1 MQSVSERVDPTN
13 ASIVLIFV
21 GVRNG
26 VGDGDA
32 PTSFDIAV
40 GNKMVGILSNSGA
53 TGRNCN
59 VLIAVITADD
69 TILRFFYCNRID
81 RSQVGSIVPL
91 HNKRMGQNL
100 CRCWD
105 LRSRDLNCST
115 IDGTCRD
122 SGTDGSIFDWFP
134 CTGRSRG
141 SGVERSVDCNPP
153 GFLCRVRATNL
164 SRRFGGGRRGN
175 SGGRGSVERRNE
187 G

>member
-1 MQSVSERVDPTN
+1 MQSVSERLDPAN
-13 ASIVLIFV
+13 ASIVLVFV
-21 GVRNG
+21 GVGNG
-26 VGDGDA
+26 VSDGDV
-32 PTSFDIAV
+32 PTSFDIAL
-40 GNKMVGILSNSGA
+40 GNKMMDILSSSGV

-59 VLIAVITADD
+59 VLIAVIAADD
-69 TILRFFYCNRID
+69 TILRLFCCSRID

-91 HNKRMGQNL
+91 HNRRMGQGL

-105 LRSRDLNCST
+105 LRRRDLSCST
-115 IDGTCRD
+115 IGGTCRD

-141 SGVERSVDCNPP
+141 SGVERSVDRNPP

-164 SRRFGGGRRGN
+164 SRRFGGGSRGN
-175 SGGRGSVERRNE
+175 SGDRGSVERRNE